1 MKSATLILIIG
12 AFAALSSAF
21 TGDDKFLRKYAMMKV
36 YEACFG
42 QDVVKEVR
50 MEMKAA
56 ASKCAGMVAPQ
67 PSKNPINI
75 HGSSIDSFTQHK
87 NSQLQQHSQESLS
100 SPQGQESAPQAAALH
115 SHAPNHEPPKTT
127 TLDLN
132 KLQQAILAGYT
143 KHNAQQQPQSF
154 ASPQHQ
160 PVFMPQPQPP
170 QQPYRP
176 YYQQPSH
183 SGMYYSPN
191 VYPPQ
196 LPQPYVP
203 TPYYHSPVYQPP
215 FHPMPS
221 YYSGRSSRDLDI
233 RGQLETLSN
242 SMTGKIRN
250 VTCVMQELGYLTGNL
265 EPDYGRM
272 IERIGRLPVSE
283 DLKKD
288 MVEGVDFC
296 RQFSQCV
303 PDDRKDKLIREMVR
317 PMFFFRCYK
326 HKKLEACI
334 MKDVRERYNQNDD
347 LSEDN
352 LTSSDERRSGKEF
365 PEDNMATAIYEF
377 LYGGD
382 RIDIDTLL

>member
-1 MKSATLILIIG
+1 MIMKSATLILIIG

-87 NSQLQQHSQESLS
+87 NS
-100 SPQGQESAPQAAALH
+100 
-115 SHAPNHEPPKTT
+115 
-127 TLDLN
+127 
-132 KLQQAILAGYT
+132 
-143 KHNAQQQPQSF
+143 QQQPQSF

-250 VTCVMQELGYLTGNL
+250 VTCVMQELGY
-265 EPDYGRM
+265 
-272 IERIGRLPVSE
+272 
-283 DLKKD
+283 
-288 MVEGVDFC
+288 
-296 RQFSQCV
+296 QCV